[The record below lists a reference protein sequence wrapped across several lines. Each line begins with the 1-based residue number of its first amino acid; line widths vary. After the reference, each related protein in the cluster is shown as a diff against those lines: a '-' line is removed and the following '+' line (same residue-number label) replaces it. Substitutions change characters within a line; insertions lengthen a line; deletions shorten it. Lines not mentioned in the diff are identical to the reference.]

1 LQSKIARYSAW
12 AAALGSSTYP
22 ALSVVIEWENAR
34 NAKKARRAEMLRRLF
49 AQLTALDNR
58 FAAAPEVILVHDA
71 DDSNARQ
78 ILAEIEAGP
87 TPFRGNVRTCAC
99 EGLDYYDQKN
109 FGAREARGEAILFID
124 SDVIPEDGWLEA
136 LLECYIDE
144 APDVVAGATYI
155 HGSSL
160 YERAFALFWFLP
172 MEADYRGLSRGPT
185 AFTFANNVMFRAGAF
200 RPVPDAPL
208 VRARW
213 DLLLDILSAS
223 RQSIIL
229 EPRARAQHPPPNGVK
244 HFIYRALTE
253 GQDNVVQYNS
263 PNGKRFAALRRF
275 RRNVLRSSG
284 QITRRHRE
292 VGLNW
297 PGALGAMFV
306 AFAYY
311 SFVFCGEVV
320 TAVSPQFILR
330 NVRV

>member
-1 LQSKIARYSAW
+1 V
-12 AAALGSSTYP
+12 SSSNSP

-34 NAKKARRAEMLRRLF
+34 NAKKARGAEMLRRLF
-49 AQLTALDNR
+49 AQLTSLDNR

-71 DDSNARQ
+71 DDSSARQ

-87 TPFRGNVRTCAC
+87 TPFRGNVRTRPC
-99 EGLDYYDQKN
+99 EGLDYYDKKN

-136 LLECYIDE
+136 LLECYIEE

-160 YERAFALFWFLP
+160 YERAFALFWFFP
-172 MEADYRGLSRGPT
+172 MEADYRGLSRAPT
-185 AFTFANNVMFRAGAF
+185 ASTFANNVMFRAGAF

-229 EPRARAQHPPPNGVK
+229 EPRARTQHPPPNGVK

-253 GQDNVVQYNS
+253 GQDNYHWGVQYNS
-263 PNGKRFAALRRF
+263 ANGKRFAALRRF
-275 RRNVLRSSG
+275 RGNVLRSSG
-284 QITRRHRE
+284 RIITRHHD

-320 TAVSPQFILR
+320 TAVSPQLLLR